1 MNEELKKAMEIN
13 EYGVNLPI
21 VEVDEITTLGHI
33 WDGNGEI
40 PTEDYSYQLNEIE
53 WLNYT
58 FEVIEEKED
67 KLDTIIRIESIDII

>member
-1 MNEELKKAMEIN
+1 MEEIKKAMEIN
-13 EYGVNLPI
+13 EYNTDLPI
-21 VEVDEITTLGHI
+21 VEVDEITTLGYI

-40 PTEDYSYQLNEIE
+40 PTEDYSYKLNDIE

-58 FEVIEEKED
+58 FKVIEEKDD